1 MAIDKYPPT
10 SRTLTELNWSY
21 VAAGGELILSGYDS
35 SNNVLQYFLGRE
47 KFFLNGVLLQRGVD
61 YTAADG
67 STIVLVNGLIAGDV
81 VTIQANNNYA
91 STYIAA
97 SSINGL
103 ITSTQVDSTIATTA
117 SSQSLINK
125 TISGALNTL
134 SNIPNASLTNYS
146 ITLGSTNIAL
156 GQTASAIT
164 GLTLN
169 GALNTLT
176 NIPNSALAN
185 STITLNGTVI
195 PLGGT
200 ATFTGGSGSGL
211 IGLTTTA
218 NTALG
223 STALQQLTTGTK
235 NTAVGVGAQ
244 LYITNG
250 SNNTAV
256 GDTSLY
262 ANASGTENVAV
273 GQNALASG
281 VSASGNVAIGSQ
293 SFKNNISGGNNTV
306 VGYNAALTLN
316 SGSNNIILGN
326 SANSSSAS
334 ASNEV
339 TLGNASITRLRI
351 PGLGFDT
358 SGVTSGYILSWNG
371 TQLVWITPPVTTN
384 IPNTSLQ
391 NSSITIGNS
400 GVSLGG
406 TLATIGGLTLT
417 APTLT
422 GTLAGTFTIPSGTN
436 ITNPAVLN
444 GTFTLPAIGS
454 TGMTLAG
461 STSGTVTLIAQAI
474 ATGTMT
480 VPSTAS
486 SDTLVAKNTTDTLT
500 NKTLTSPVIATISNN
515 GTLTLPAGVTDTLV
529 ARTTTE
535 TLTNKTI
542 DGLSNLL
549 KIKANSTATW
559 AAYAGTLDRGEIGY
573 DYERGYFRIGNGSYA
588 WSSMPYGFY
597 QQPNL
602 TGNIN
607 KFLQVTGSVG
617 SEVLS
622 WSSPSYSQLAD
633 NPNALTIDQAAG
645 IAATNLTVGNVA
657 QTAYTFN
664 SHYSGNNPT
673 LSVTGGTTV
682 AFNLGAAGH
691 PFQIQSNGGSGS
703 TYTNITAGLTWVG
716 TNGSVQSGALAQ
728 AQMSG
733 TLYWNVP
740 ASVSAGTL
748 YRYQCAS
755 HTVMNGVITWNSPIV
770 PAATP
775 QSTSTTLGTVYGN
788 SSNLYVP
795 ALGYGTLGGG
805 SFSSP
810 YSAVYIGYQSGY
822 NVTNGD
828 KNIAIGGLSLQN
840 GGSASYNTVIGTE
853 SGKNITGNNNI
864 VIGYNSGNGSSSG
877 ISNSIII
884 GSNAAQTTSN
894 EITLGD
900 SNITSFRIPGLSVSI
915 GTSGY
920 SGRIAPRTTTVTDT
934 ATPTPSATT
943 DDFYVITALTQTAT
957 FAAPTGTPVNGQ
969 SLKIRI
975 KDNGTARTLAWN
987 AAYRASAD
995 LALPTTTV
1003 ANKTLYL
1010 GFVYNSTDSKWD
1022 LVARLGNF

>member
-21 VAAGGELILSGYDS
+21 VAVGKELILSGYDS
-35 SNNVLQYFLGRE
+35 SNNVLQYFLGKE

-61 YTAADG
+61 YTATDG
-67 STIVLVNGLIAGDV
+67 STITLVNGLTAGDV

-117 SSQSLINK
+117 SSQSLSNK
-125 TISGALNTL
+125 TNSA
-134 SNIPNASLTNYS
+134 LTNYS

-164 GLTLN
+164 GLSLN

-211 IGLTTTA
+211 IGLTTST

-256 GDTSLY
+256 GDTALY
-262 ANASGTENVAV
+262 ANASGTENVAI

-281 VSASGNVAIGSQ
+281 VSSSGNVAVGSQ
-293 SFKNNISGGNNTV
+293 SYKNNISGGNNTV
-306 VGYNAALTLN
+306 VGYNAATTLS
-316 SGSNNIILGN
+316 SGSNNIIIGN
-326 SANSSSAS
+326 SANASSAA
-334 ASNEV
+334 ASNEI
-339 TLGNASITRLRI
+339 TLGNSNITRLRI

-371 TQLVWITPPVTTN
+371 SQLVWITPPVTTN

-391 NSSITIGNS
+391 NSSITIGTS

-406 TLATIGGLTLT
+406 TLSTITGFTLNT
-417 APTLT
+417 PTIT
-422 GTLAGTFTIPSGTN
+422 GQVSGSFTLPSGTS
-436 ITNPAVLN
+436 ITNPTVLN

-454 TGMTLAG
+454 TGFTIAG
-461 STSGTVTLIAQAI
+461 STSGTVTLVAPAV

-486 SDTLVAKNTTDTLT
+486 SDTLVARNTTDTMI
-500 NKTLTSPVIATISNN
+500 NKTLTFPIIASISNN
-515 GTLTLPAGVTDTLV
+515 GTLTLPSGVSDTLV

-559 AAYAGTLDRGEIGY
+559 AAYAGTLGTGEIGY
-573 DYERGYFRIGNGSYA
+573 DYEKGYFKIGNGSYA

-607 KFLQVTGSVG
+607 KFLQVTGAVE
-617 SEVLS
+617 SEALS
-622 WSSPSYSQLAD
+622 WSAPSYSQLAD

-645 IAATNLTVGNVA
+645 IAATNLSVANVA

-673 LSVTGGTTV
+673 ISVTGGTTV

-691 PFQIQSNGGSGS
+691 PFQIQSNGGSGT
-703 TYTNITAGLTWVG
+703 TYSNITTGLTWVG
-716 TNGSVQSGALAQ
+716 TNGAIQSGALAQ

-748 YRYQCAS
+748 YKYQCAS
-755 HTVMNGVITWNSPIV
+755 HTVMNGVITWLAPM
-770 PAATP
+770 PT
-775 QSTSTTLGTVYGN
+775 
-788 SSNLYVP
+788 YVP
-795 ALGYGTLGGG
+795 
-805 SFSSP
+805 
-810 YSAVYIGYQSGY
+810 
-822 NVTNGD
+822 
-828 KNIAIGGLSLQN
+828 
-840 GGSASYNTVIGTE
+840 
-853 SGKNITGNNNI
+853 
-864 VIGYNSGNGSSSG
+864 
-877 ISNSIII
+877 
-884 GSNAAQTTSN
+884 
-894 EITLGD
+894 
-900 SNITSFRIPGLSVSI
+900 
-915 GTSGY
+915 
-920 SGRIAPRTTTVTDT
+920 PRTTTVTD
-934 ATPTPSATT
+934 AAAPAPSATT
-943 DDFYVITALTQTAT
+943 DDFYVITGLTQTAT
-957 FAAPTGTPVNGQ
+957 FAAPAGTPVNGQ

-987 AAYRASAD
+987 AIYRGSSD
-995 LALPTTTV
+995 LALPAITV
-1003 ANKTLYL
+1003 ASKTLYL

>member
-35 SNNVLQYFLGRE
+35 SNNVLQYFLGKE
-47 KFFLNGVLLQRGVD
+47 KFFLNGVLLQRGID
-61 YTAADG
+61 YTATDG
-67 STIVLVNGLIAGDV
+67 STITLANALTASDV

-117 SSQSLINK
+117 SSQSLSNK
-125 TISGALNTL
+125 SISGALNTL
-134 SNIPNASLTNYS
+134 SNIPNTALTNYS

-156 GQTASAIT
+156 GQTASAVT
-164 GLTLN
+164 GLSIN

-211 IGLTTTA
+211 IGITTSS

-223 STALQQLTTGTK
+223 SAALQQLTSGTK
-235 NTAVGVGAQ
+235 NTALGVNAQ
-244 LYITNG
+244 LNITNG

-256 GDTSLY
+256 GDTALY
-262 ANASGTENVAV
+262 ANASGTENVAI

-281 VSASGNVAIGSQ
+281 VSSSGNVAVGSQ
-293 SFKNNISGGNNTV
+293 SYKNNISGGNNTV
-306 VGYNAALTLN
+306 VGYNAATTLN
-316 SGSNNIILGN
+316 SGSNNIIIGN

-334 ASNEV
+334 SSNEI
-339 TLGNASITRLRI
+339 TLGNANISRLRI

-358 SGVTSGYILSWNG
+358 NGVTNGYILSWNG
-371 TQLVWITPPVTTN
+371 SQLVWITPPVTTN

-391 NSSITIGNS
+391 NSSITIGTS

-406 TLATIGGLTLT
+406 SVTTITGLTLT
-417 APTLT
+417 NPT
-422 GTLAGTFTIPSGTN
+422 I
-436 ITNPAVLN
+436 
-444 GTFTLPAIGS
+444 TLPAIGS
-454 TGMTLAG
+454 SGFTIAG
-461 STSGTVTLIAQAI
+461 STSGTTTVTSSTVAS
-474 ATGTMT
+474 GTI
-480 VPSTAS
+480 VIPSTATT
-486 SDTLVAKNTTDTLT
+486 DVLVGRNTTDTLT
-500 NKTLTSPVIATISNN
+500 NKTLTSPVIATISNG
-515 GTLTLPAGVTDTLV
+515 GTLTLPANVTDTLV
-529 ARTTTE
+529 ARTTAE
-535 TLTNKTI
+535 SFMNKTI
-542 DGLSNLL
+542 DGLTNIL
-549 KIKANSTATW
+549 KMKANSSASW
-559 AAYAGTLDRGEIGY
+559 ASYASILYNGEIGY
-573 DYERGYFRIGNGSYA
+573 DYEKGYFRIGNGSYA

-597 QQPNL
+597 PQPNL
-602 TGNIN
+602 TNNIN

-617 SEVLS
+617 SETLS
-622 WSSPSYSQLAD
+622 WSQPAYSQLSD

-673 LSVTGGTTV
+673 ISVTGGTTV

-703 TYTNITAGLTWVG
+703 TYSNITTGLTWVG
-716 TNGSVQSGALAQ
+716 TNGTVQSGSLAQ
-728 AQMSG
+728 SQMSG

-740 ASVSAGTL
+740 ASVPAGTL
-748 YRYQCAS
+748 YKYQCAS
-755 HTVMNGVITWNSPIV
+755 HAAMNGAITWLAPL
-770 PAATP
+770 PT
-775 QSTSTTLGTVYGN
+775 Y
-788 SSNLYVP
+788 
-795 ALGYGTLGGG
+795 
-805 SFSSP
+805 
-810 YSAVYIGYQSGY
+810 
-822 NVTNGD
+822 
-828 KNIAIGGLSLQN
+828 
-840 GGSASYNTVIGTE
+840 
-853 SGKNITGNNNI
+853 
-864 VIGYNSGNGSSSG
+864 
-877 ISNSIII
+877 
-884 GSNAAQTTSN
+884 
-894 EITLGD
+894 
-900 SNITSFRIPGLSVSI
+900 
-915 GTSGY
+915 
-920 SGRIAPRTTTVTDT
+920 IAPRTTTVTDT
-934 ATPTPSATT
+934 ATPAPSANT
-943 DDFYVITALTQTAT
+943 DDFYVITGLTQTAT
-957 FAAPTGTPVNGQ
+957 FAAPAGTPVNGQ

-987 AAYRASAD
+987 AIYRGSSD
-995 LALPTTTV
+995 LALPTITV

>member
-21 VAAGGELILSGYDS
+21 VAVGGELILSGYDS
-35 SNNVLQYFLGRE
+35 SNNVLQYFLGKE
-47 KFFLNGVLLQRGVD
+47 KFFLNGVLLQRGID
-61 YTAADG
+61 YTATDG
-67 STIVLVNGLIAGDV
+67 STITLVNALTASDV

-117 SSQSLINK
+117 SSQSLSNK
-125 TISGALNTL
+125 SISGALNTL
-134 SNIPNASLTNYS
+134 SNIPNTSLTNYS

-164 GLTLN
+164 GLSLN

-211 IGLTTTA
+211 IGLTTSTNTGFGTA
-218 NTALG
+218 
-223 STALQQLTTGTK
+223 ALQQLTGGTK
-235 NTAVGVGAQ
+235 NTAIGVNAQ

-256 GDTSLY
+256 GDTALY

-273 GQNALASG
+273 GQNALAAG
-281 VSASGNVAIGSQ
+281 VSSSGNVAIGSQ
-293 SFKNNISGGNNTV
+293 SYKNNISGGNNTV
-306 VGYNAALTLN
+306 VGYNAATTLS

-339 TLGNASITRLRI
+339 TIGNASITRLRI

-371 TQLVWITPPVTTN
+371 SQLVWITPPVTTN

-391 NSSITIGNS
+391 NSSITIGTS

-406 TLATIGGLTLT
+406 TLSTITGFTLNT
-417 APTLT
+417 PTIT
-422 GTLAGTFTIPSGTN
+422 GQISGAFTLPSGTN
-436 ITNPAVLN
+436 ITNPTVLN
-444 GTFTLPAIGS
+444 GAFTLPAIGS
-454 TGMTLAG
+454 TGFTIAG
-461 STSGTVTLIAQAI
+461 STSGTVTLVAPAV

-486 SDTLVAKNTTDTLT
+486 SDTLVARNTTDTMI
-500 NKTLTSPVIATISNN
+500 NKTLTFPIIASISNN
-515 GTLTLPAGVTDTLV
+515 GTLTLPSGVSDTLV

-559 AAYAGTLDRGEIGY
+559 AAYAGTLGTGEIGY
-573 DYERGYFRIGNGSYA
+573 DYEKGYFRIGNGSYA

-607 KFLQVTGSVG
+607 KFLQVTGAVG
-617 SEVLS
+617 SEALS
-622 WSSPSYSQLAD
+622 WSAPSYSQLAD

-645 IAATNLTVGNVA
+645 IAATNLSVANVA

-673 LSVTGGTTV
+673 LSVTGGTTI

-703 TYTNITAGLTWVG
+703 TYSNITTGLTWVG
-716 TNGSVQSGALAQ
+716 TNGAVQSGALAQ

-748 YRYQCAS
+748 YKYQCAS
-755 HTVMNGVITWNSPIV
+755 HTVMNGVITWNSPNTISSLTNASVTGLIENANIV
-770 PAATP
+770 ASAATGTINIYTQTSSVYYYTSNATANFTLNVAASASATLNNQLITG
-775 QSTSTTLGTVYGN
+775 QSITVTLLNTTGATAYYPTSFTIDG
-788 SSNLYVP
+788 
-795 ALGYGTLGGG
+795 
-805 SFSSP
+805 
-810 YSAVYIGYQSGY
+810 SAVTPKWQSG
-822 NVTNGD
+822 
-828 KNIAIGGLSLQN
+828 
-840 GGSASYNTVIGTE
+840 
-853 SGKNITGNNNI
+853 ITPS
-864 VIGYNSGNGSSSG
+864 SGNASS
-877 ISNSIII
+877 IDVWTYTIIK
-884 GSNAAQTTSN
+884 
-894 EITLGD
+894 
-900 SNITSFRIPGLSVSI
+900 
-915 GTSGY
+915 
-920 SGRIAPRTTTVTDT
+920 
-934 ATPTPSATT
+934 
-943 DDFYVITALTQTAT
+943 
-957 FAAPTGTPVNGQ
+957 TG
-969 SLKIRI
+969 
-975 KDNGTARTLAWN
+975 N
-987 AAYRASAD
+987 AAY
-995 LALPTTTV
+995 TV
-1003 ANKTLYL
+1003 L
-1010 GFVYNSTDSKWD
+1010 GSQTRF
-1022 LVARLGNF
+1022 A

>member
-21 VAAGGELILSGYDS
+21 VAAGGELSLSGYDS

-61 YTAADG
+61 YTATDG
-67 STIVLVNGLIAGDV
+67 STITLVNALTAGDV
-81 VTIQANNNYA
+81 ITIQANNNYQA
-91 STYIAA
+91 SYVAA
-97 SSINGL
+97 SNINGL

-117 SSQSLINK
+117 SSQSLTNK
-125 TISGALNTL
+125 SISGALNTL
-134 SNIPNASLTNYS
+134 SNIPNSALTNYS
-146 ITLGSTNIAL
+146 VTIGSTVIAL

-164 GLTLN
+164 GLSLN

-185 STITLNGTVI
+185 SSITINGTVI

-200 ATFTGGSGSGL
+200 ATFSGGSGAGL
-211 IGLTTTA
+211 IGLTTTS

-256 GDTSLY
+256 GDTALY

-281 VSASGNVAIGSQ
+281 VSSSGNIAIGSQ

-316 SGSNNIILGN
+316 SGSNNIIIGN
-326 SANSSSAS
+326 NANSSSAS
-334 ASNEV
+334 ASNEI
-339 TLGNASITRLRI
+339 TLGNSNISRLRI

-358 SGVTSGYILSWNG
+358 NGVTNGYILSWNG
-371 TQLVWITPPVTTN
+371 SQLVWITPPVTTN

-436 ITNPAVLN
+436 ITNPTVLN

-461 STSGTVTLIAQAI
+461 STSGTVTLVSSTV
-474 ATGTMT
+474 ATGTM
-480 VPSTAS
+480 VIPSTATT
-486 SDTLVAKNTTDTLT
+486 DVLVARNTTDTLT
-500 NKTLTSPVIATISNN
+500 NKTLTSPIIATILNN
-515 GTLTLPAGVTDTLV
+515 GTLTLPTGVTDTLV
-529 ARTTTE
+529 ARSTSE
-535 TLTNKTI
+535 SLTNKTI
-542 DGLSNLL
+542 DGLTNIL
-549 KIKANSTATW
+549 KMKANSSASW
-559 AAYAGTLDRGEIGY
+559 ASYASILYNGEIGY
-573 DYERGYFRIGNGSYA
+573 DYEKGYFRIGNGSLA
-588 WSSMPYGFY
+588 WSSMPYTFY
-597 QQPNL
+597 PQPNL
-602 TGNIN
+602 TNNIN
-607 KFLQVTGSVG
+607 KFLQVTGAVG
-617 SEVLS
+617 SETLS

-645 IAATNLTVGNVA
+645 IAATNLSVGNVA
-657 QTAYTFN
+657 QIAYTFN

-673 LSVTGGTTV
+673 ISVTGGTTI
-682 AFNLGAAGH
+682 AFNLTAAGH

-703 TYTNITAGLTWVG
+703 TYSNITTGLTWVG

-740 ASVSAGTL
+740 ASITAGTL
-748 YRYQCAS
+748 YKYQCAS
-755 HTVMNGVITWNSPIV
+755 HTVMNGAITWLAPL
-770 PAATP
+770 PT
-775 QSTSTTLGTVYGN
+775 
-788 SSNLYVP
+788 
-795 ALGYGTLGGG
+795 
-805 SFSSP
+805 
-810 YSAVYIGYQSGY
+810 YI
-822 NVTNGD
+822 T
-828 KNIAIGGLSLQN
+828 
-840 GGSASYNTVIGTE
+840 
-853 SGKNITGNNNI
+853 
-864 VIGYNSGNGSSSG
+864 
-877 ISNSIII
+877 
-884 GSNAAQTTSN
+884 
-894 EITLGD
+894 
-900 SNITSFRIPGLSVSI
+900 
-915 GTSGY
+915 
-920 SGRIAPRTTTVTDT
+920 PRTTTVTDT
-934 ATPTPSATT
+934 ATPAPSATT
-943 DDFYVITALTQTAT
+943 DDFYVITGLTQTAT
-957 FAAPTGTPVNGQ
+957 FAAPAGTPVNGQ

-987 AAYRASAD
+987 AIYRASAD
-995 LALPTTTV
+995 LSLPTTTV